1 MNIFLKIV
9 IVLGIGLS
17 IVVFALGLIFISILL
32 LRRLG
37 FIPECY
43 KLVDYNR
50 ENICL
55 RSRGKKRVIKWRE
68 INSICSY
75 SLSSGSKRKTSGPIE
90 LELKNGEAYTLGWLS
105 GDITSLRGRFYDIF
119 LENLKLEVDDIKQ
132 LKFSHPPSWIR
143 FKNKAFRQSRV
154 WFVLFGLLWVALW
167 IGIVIYSHGAVLG
180 IARTYFFAL
189 FIPILCLIVFFRAR
203 RLGREHKGLLSLEV
217 NGDDLSFEAE
227 FGKLQTRCISDVIDW
242 DLDKTKGV
250 LVFSDDTKLN
260 DLEKLR
266 YWPILREYLLS
277 KLEPSEEE

>member
-119 LENLKLEVDDIKQ
+119 LENLKLM
-132 LKFSHPPSWIR
+132 PS
-143 FKNKAFRQSRV
+143 
-154 WFVLFGLLWVALW
+154 
-167 IGIVIYSHGAVLG
+167 
-180 IARTYFFAL
+180 
-189 FIPILCLIVFFRAR
+189 
-203 RLGREHKGLLSLEV
+203 
-217 NGDDLSFEAE
+217 
-227 FGKLQTRCISDVIDW
+227 
-242 DLDKTKGV
+242 
-250 LVFSDDTKLN
+250 
-260 DLEKLR
+260 
-266 YWPILREYLLS
+266 
-277 KLEPSEEE
+277 